1 LIINNLHADV
11 ISDAQIHRGL
21 ASYGVLPDGELRDRI
36 RDYISLLLLWNQKIS
51 LTTVTKPE
59 EIIRFHFGESFFA
72 VRRVPI
78 ENGRL
83 ADVGSG
89 AGFPGIPI
97 AMLCSNVR
105 VTLIESNLKKT
116 AFLSEAIRK
125 LELSN
130 ARVVRARMEDFD
142 EEIFD
147 FVTARALGLYE
158 EVARWSSRVLA
169 ASGRLIL
176 WVGED
181 DGAVIARSSGWG
193 WQNPIRM
200 PGSRRRVLLVGSRDE
215 PTG

>member
-1 LIINNLHADV
+1 V
-11 ISDAQIHRGL
+11 ISDAQIHQGL
-21 ASYGVLPDGELRDRI
+21 APYGVLPDGDLLDRI

-51 LTTVTKPE
+51 LTTVTRPE

-72 VRRVPI
+72 ATRVPI

-89 AGFPGIPI
+89 AGFPGIAI
-97 AMLCSNVR
+97 AMLSTNVR
-105 VTLIESNLKKT
+105 VTLIESNLKKS

-130 ARVVRARMEDFD
+130 ARVVRTRMGDFD
-142 EEIFD
+142 EEILD

-158 EVARWSSRVLA
+158 EVARWSSRVLT

-181 DGAVIARSSGWG
+181 DGAVIARSSGWR
-193 WQNPIRM
+193 WQNPIRI
-200 PGSRRRVLLVGSRDE
+200 PRSRRRVLLVGSRVESTD
-215 PTG
+215 